1 MQRWERRRRNRPRAE
16 VALWRIQLFIMANIR
31 GPMNADGKTIRVPGA
46 VKKLLLADEQVL
58 AVIKQS
64 RLKAAITPDSI
75 IVTDQRII
83 RYSPS
88 ALGLHKEIEDYR
100 YEDIAN
106 LKVDKGILFATITAR
121 RRFMSQDL
129 VLDKLLKDQADYI
142 SRVIQEKLRGMS
154 GAAASP
160 PVATN
165 QQTAAT
171 SPEDPLQVLKLRF
184 ARGEITKEQFEEMK
198 RALE

>member
-1 MQRWERRRRNRPRAE
+1 
-16 VALWRIQLFIMANIR
+16 
-31 GPMNADGKTIRVPGA
+31 MNEEGKTLKIPKA
-46 VKKLLLADEQVL
+46 IKKMLLADEQVM

-75 IVTDQRII
+75 IVTNQRII

-88 ALGLHKEIEDYR
+88 TLGLHKEIEDYR

-106 LKVDKGILFATITAR
+106 LKIEKGILFATITLR

-129 VLDKLLKDQADYI
+129 VLDNLPAGKVDYVF
-142 SRVIQEKLRGMS
+142 RLIQENLKRMS
-154 GAAASP
+154 STSVSP
-160 PVATN
+160 VTTS
-165 QQTAAT
+165 QQTPPGP
-171 SPEDPLQVLKLRF
+171 PEDPLQVLKLRF

-198 RALE
+198 KVLE

>member
-1 MQRWERRRRNRPRAE
+1 
-16 VALWRIQLFIMANIR
+16 
-31 GPMNADGKTIRVPGA
+31 MNEEGKTIKVPNA
-46 VKKLLLADEQVL
+46 IKKMLLADEQVM

-64 RLKAAITPDSI
+64 KLKAAITPDSI
-75 IVTDQRII
+75 IITNHRII

-106 LKVDKGILFATITAR
+106 LKIDKGIMFATITIK
-121 RRFMSQDL
+121 RRFMSEDL
-129 VLDKLLKDQADYI
+129 ILDNLPRSRADYI
-142 SRVIQEKLRGMS
+142 SRVIQENLRRMS
-154 GAAASP
+154 GAPTSP
-160 PVATN
+160 ATTN
-165 QQTAAT
+165 QRTPLT

-198 RALE
+198 KALE

>member
-1 MQRWERRRRNRPRAE
+1 
-16 VALWRIQLFIMANIR
+16 
-31 GPMNADGKTIRVPGA
+31 MNEEGKTIEVPKA
-46 VKKLLLADEQVL
+46 IKKMLLADERVM

-75 IVTDQRII
+75 IITNQRII

-106 LKVDKGILFATITAR
+106 LKIDKGIFFAVITVK
-121 RRFMSQDL
+121 RRFMSEDL
-129 VLDKLLKDQADYI
+129 ILDNLPRGQADYI
-142 SRVIQEKLRGMS
+142 SRVIHENLRRMS
-154 GAAASP
+154 SAPTSP
-160 PVATN
+160 VTTSQRTPL
-165 QQTAAT
+165 T

-198 RALE
+198 RELE

>member
-1 MQRWERRRRNRPRAE
+1 
-16 VALWRIQLFIMANIR
+16 
-31 GPMNADGKTIRVPGA
+31 MNEEGKRLKVPSA
-46 VKKLLLADEQVL
+46 IKKMLLADEQVM

-75 IVTDQRII
+75 IITNQRII

-106 LKVDKGILFATITAR
+106 LKIDKGILFATITAK
-121 RRFMSQDL
+121 RRFMSEDL
-129 VLDKLLKDQADYI
+129 VLDKLLKGRADYI
-142 SRVIQEKLRGMS
+142 SRVIQENLRRIS
-154 GAAASP
+154 SAPASL
-160 PVATN
+160 VTTN
-165 QQTAAT
+165 QQTALT

-198 RALE
+198 RVLE

>member
-1 MQRWERRRRNRPRAE
+1 MGKE
-16 VALWRIQLFIMANIR
+16 
-31 GPMNADGKTIRVPGA
+31 GKTLKVPSAIR
-46 VKKLLLADEQVL
+46 KMLLANEQVL
-58 AVIKQS
+58 GIIKQS

-88 ALGLHKEIEDYR
+88 ALGLHKQIEDYR

-121 RRFMSQDL
+121 RRFMSENL
-129 VLDKLLKDQADYI
+129 VLDNLSKDHADYI
-142 SRVIQEKLRGMS
+142 SRVIQENLRRMS
-154 GAAASP
+154 GATTRPATAS
-160 PVATN
+160 
-165 QQTAAT
+165 QQTPPT

-184 ARGEITKEQFEEMK
+184 ARGEITKEQFQEMK

>member
-1 MQRWERRRRNRPRAE
+1 
-16 VALWRIQLFIMANIR
+16 
-31 GPMNADGKTIRVPGA
+31 MNEEGKTTKVPNA
-46 VKKLLLADEQVL
+46 VKKLLLADEQIK
-58 AVIKQS
+58 AVIRQS
-64 RLKAAITPDSI
+64 RLKAALTPDSI
-75 IVTDQRII
+75 VITDQRII

-106 LKVDKGILFATITAR
+106 LRIDKGVLFATITAK
-121 RRFMSQDL
+121 RRFISEDL
-129 VLDKLLKDQADYI
+129 ILDKLRKGQADYI
-142 SRVIQEKLRGMS
+142 SRAIQENLRRMS
-154 GAAASP
+154 GVAAATRNQPSP
-160 PVATN
+160 PA
-165 QQTAAT
+165 

>member
-1 MQRWERRRRNRPRAE
+1 MSTE
-16 VALWRIQLFIMANIR
+16 
-31 GPMNADGKTIRVPGA
+31 GKTVRVPGA
-46 VKKLLLADEQVL
+46 IKKLLLADEQVL

-154 GAAASP
+154 AAASP
-160 PVATN
+160 STTN
-165 QQTAAT
+165 PQTPPA

-184 ARGEITKEQFEEMK
+184 ARGEITREQFEEMK

>member
-1 MQRWERRRRNRPRAE
+1 
-16 VALWRIQLFIMANIR
+16 
-31 GPMNADGKTIRVPGA
+31 MNAEGKTIRVPGG

-58 AVIKQS
+58 AIIKQS

-160 PVATN
+160 VITN
-165 QQTAAT
+165 QQTPPT

-198 RALE
+198 STLE

>member
-1 MQRWERRRRNRPRAE
+1 
-16 VALWRIQLFIMANIR
+16 
-31 GPMNADGKTIRVPGA
+31 MNEEGKTLKVPNA
-46 VKKLLLADEQVL
+46 IKKMLLADEQAR

-75 IVTDQRII
+75 IITSQRII

-88 ALGLHKEIEDYR
+88 TLGLHKEIEDYR

-106 LKVDKGILFATITAR
+106 LKIDKGILFATITVK
-121 RRFMSQDL
+121 RRFMSEDL
-129 VLDKLLKDQADYI
+129 ILDNLPKGQVDYV
-142 SRVIQEKLRGMS
+142 SRLIQENLRRMS
-154 GAAASP
+154 SAPASL
-160 PVATN
+160 VTTN
-165 QQTAAT
+165 QQTPLT
-171 SPEDPLQVLKLRF
+171 SPEDPFQVLKLRF

>member
-1 MQRWERRRRNRPRAE
+1 VNEE
-16 VALWRIQLFIMANIR
+16 
-31 GPMNADGKTIRVPGA
+31 GKTAKVPGG
-46 VKKLLLADEQVL
+46 VKKMLLADEQVL

-75 IVTDQRII
+75 IITDQRII

-142 SRVIQEKLRGMS
+142 SRVIQENLRRIS
-154 GAAASP
+154 GATTSPVTAS
-160 PVATN
+160 
-165 QQTAAT
+165 QQTLPT
-171 SPEDPLQVLKLRF
+171 SSEDPLQVLKLRF
-184 ARGEITKEQFEEMK
+184 ARGEITKEQFEETK